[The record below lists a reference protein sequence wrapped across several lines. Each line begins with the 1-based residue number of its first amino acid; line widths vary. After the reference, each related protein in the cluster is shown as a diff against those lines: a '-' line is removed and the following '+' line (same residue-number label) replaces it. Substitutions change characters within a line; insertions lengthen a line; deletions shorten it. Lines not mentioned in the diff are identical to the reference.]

1 MKKAVMMS
9 IRPRW
14 CCDIANELK
23 KIEVRRT
30 APLLKPPFVDYIYCT
45 NDRKETLNVANGEGL
60 GKKGELYINGNIYY
74 PHTDGTLNGKVIG
87 EFVCDKIEC
96 VKGLPDIPWNDPNG
110 ERELRVC
117 KDSCLTFEQIA
128 KYGEGSNLWAWHI
141 SELKLYD
148 KPKALGEFRHPC
160 ARPTGEY
167 NCIGCKYQE
176 QLSPTIYGC
185 NPYVRRPP
193 QSWCYVEEL

>member
-45 NDRKETLNVANGEGL
+45 NDRKETLNVASGEGF
-60 GKKGELYINGNIYY
+60 GKKGELYINGNIHY

-96 VKGLPDIPWNDPNG
+96 VKGLPDIPWRDPNG
-110 ERELRVC
+110 ERELRIC
-117 KDSCLTFEQIA
+117 KDSCLTFDEIA

-148 KPKALGEFRHPC
+148 KPKELSEFRHFVKCNACKSGYEAAACLYDEKCLVP
-160 ARPTGEY
+160 ARLT
-167 NCIGCKYQE
+167 
-176 QLSPTIYGC
+176 
-185 NPYVRRPP
+185 RPP

>member
-9 IRPRW
+9 IRNNW
-14 CCDIANELK
+14 CGRIAKGEK
-23 KIEVRRT
+23 VVDMRRT
-30 APLLKPPFVDYIYCT
+30 APLRPTPFTAYIYMSG
-45 NDRKETLNVANGEGL
+45 ETSICYPEL
-60 GKKGELYINGNIYY
+60 GIDL
-74 PHTDGTLNGKVIG
+74 HAGKVIG

-96 VKGLPDIPWNDPNG
+96 VKCLPDIPWSDPNG

-148 KPKALGEFRHPC
+148 KPKALSEFWTIKCNNRKTSCGECDYKP
-160 ARPTGEY
+160 
-167 NCIGCKYQE
+167 NCIKD
-176 QLSPTIYGC
+176 ID
-185 NPYVRRPP
+185 RPP
-193 QSWCYVEEL
+193 QSWCYVEVDE